1 VLLLSELGENC
12 RNHLGS
18 RFNGFPGRLL
28 KWFDGRTIVPLAH
41 VAEAGFSGIGTPTL
55 RSGDILD
62 ALD

>member
-1 VLLLSELGENC
+1 M
-12 RNHLGS
+12 GS
-18 RFNGFPGRLL
+18 RFNGFTFRMF

-62 ALD
+62 DLD

>member
-1 VLLLSELGENC
+1 M
-12 RNHLGS
+12 
-18 RFNGFPGRLL
+18 L

-62 ALD
+62 DLD